1 MEIVRETYTTFPEN
15 AAFLKKIFPQDD
27 EKYYYGFLNYDPLFS
42 PDNIYSVKNRNQT
55 IATLWYLPRLFF
67 DKERMVLSAGIAN
80 VATDPAFRG
89 QGLAGQMMEKVL
101 KEAEIQKYEFLILVT
116 EIPGYYQRW
125 GFQEVGK
132 YEVII
137 ELPSTGKYQITY
149 QNISYENILDAY
161 KLFYQGFQMKV
172 PFRNLV
178 YMKGM
183 EKWNQWSAMFN
194 YKGKK
199 ADWFLLKDEASR
211 SLIFYGLDKGE
222 YFKVFEIF
230 WDKNID
236 KNDLL
241 TLLYNWA
248 FHLKKNIHIDLAR
261 PIIDYLG
268 LKAKKDSK
276 NTVMIKPCRD
286 IDLKRVYLPVPDYF

>member
-27 EKYYYGFLNYDPLFS
+27 EKYYYNFLNNDPLFS
-42 PDNIYSVKNRNQT
+42 PSNIYSIKNKNQT
-55 IATLWYLPRLFF
+55 IATLWFLPRLFLE
-67 DKERMVLSAGIAN
+67 KERMVLSAGIAN

-89 QGLAGQMMEKVL
+89 QGLASQLVEKAL
-101 KEAEIQKYEFLILVT
+101 KEAEAQNVEFLILVT
-116 EIPGYYQRW
+116 AIPAYYQRW
-125 GFQEVGK
+125 GFQEIGK
-132 YEVII
+132 YEMII
-137 ELPSTGKYQITY
+137 EPSSTGKYQITY
-149 QNISYENILDAY
+149 QNIPYENILDTY

-222 YFKVFEIF
+222 YFKVFEIL
-230 WDKNID
+230 WDENI
-236 KNDLL
+236 KKEELVSLL
-241 TLLYNWA
+241 HNWA
-248 FHLKKNIHIDLAR
+248 YYLKKNIHIDLAH

-268 LKAKKDSK
+268 LKAEKDSK
-276 NTVMIKPCRD
+276 NTIMIKPYWD
-286 IDLKRVYLPVPDYF
+286 IDLKWVYLHAPDYF